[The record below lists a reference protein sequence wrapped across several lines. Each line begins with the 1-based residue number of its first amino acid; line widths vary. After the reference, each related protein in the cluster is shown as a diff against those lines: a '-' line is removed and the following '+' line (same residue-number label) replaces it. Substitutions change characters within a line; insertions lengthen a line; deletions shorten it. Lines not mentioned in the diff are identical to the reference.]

1 MLDLKCS
8 SSKDLFPLAYAIHL
22 LVNKSPVT
30 MRSKDKPGVRIEKG
44 KLIDDNYEGYV
55 LKQVLE
61 FGELLKVTPICGP
74 YSGVPVIVVPV
85 KEEDGEITGAV
96 GIVDL
101 TAGIFEEINS
111 IARRKELSKFLPDE
125 AFPK

>member
-1 MLDLKCS
+1 MLDLKCTG
-8 SSKDLFPLAYAIHL
+8 SKDIFPLAYAIHV
-22 LVNKSPVT
+22 LVNKAPVT

-61 FGELLKVTPICGP
+61 VGEVLKVTPICGP
-74 YSGVPVIVVPV
+74 YSGVPVVVVPV
-85 KEEDGEITGAV
+85 IEENEITGAV

-101 TAGIFEEINS
+101 TAGIFEEIHS
-111 IARRKELSKFLPDE
+111 ITRRKELAKFLPDD

>member
-1 MLDLKCS
+1 MLDLKCT
-8 SSKDLFPLAYAIHL
+8 SSKDIFPLAYAIHV

-61 FGELLKVTPICGP
+61 VGEVLKVTPICGP
-74 YSGVPVIVVPV
+74 YAGVPVVVVPV
-85 KEEDGEITGAV
+85 KDGEKIIAAI

-101 TAGIFEEINS
+101 TAGIFEEIHS
-111 IARRKELSKFLPDE
+111 ITRRKELARFLPDE